1 MNVLRLAHAQVI
13 QNKIEN
19 NLPFFVAYF
28 FFADVEVTK
37 NVIPDAITGWFSVTY
52 GTCLSSG
59 TKGFFTSDEPVCT
72 VNVGEDQFKYGCRFT
87 GVSDGV
93 SFFLFFF
100 LFSFRLFI
108 LNTFV
113 FCLDQQLCFFYGS
126 PSSFLAP
133 HWTVWL
139 TPARTEETCRQE
151 VQGRYGCALPKD
163 YEKTYWF
170 YNSTDCECKQGT
182 GDFLYRYLFTLFF

>member
-1 MNVLRLAHAQVI
+1 MEVI
-13 QNKIEN
+13 
-19 NLPFFVAYF
+19 
-28 FFADVEVTK
+28 K

-100 LFSFRLFI
+100 LFCFRLFI
-108 LNTFV
+108 LKSTKQSNEEPEMMMENHKKSKAV
-113 FCLDQQLCFFYGS
+113 DPNKKQKY
-126 PSSFLAP
+126 
-133 HWTVWL
+133 L